1 MEISVTQSR
10 RLPLLVAMAATG
22 IVAASLILAT
32 WNSVRQQREL
42 VMRHML
48 LSAEVVLRSTQSH
61 LQGSLRRMM
70 SDSIRHHGFSAPR
83 DEPLPPL
90 TGELLAELTED
101 SNVRFL
107 GLLDTN
113 GQVVISSAAQADKPF
128 ALSAESMRVLQE
140 TGRWYSL
147 QAQDGG
153 RVLFLAERARPAV
166 ARFCQGMQER
176 GLPESRGFE
185 RSPRFPEGS
194 SMPGARRAPVL
205 YMVMGLDV
213 EDYLGLYNEFQR
225 TAMYQTG
232 FILAAAAGF
241 LAFFTYYLR
250 RREQSRAYL
259 ALQRFH
265 ARLLDDMPAG
275 LLSLDG
281 QGVVRAANPA
291 AHTILDRAPGMLV
304 GSSLDWLALR
314 PMNDEGHGDEAW
326 AEIELGGKRIE
337 VLRRPVGETDDG
349 PGSSLVLVRDRT
361 RVKALERR
369 LAEAEKL
376 AAVGR
381 LAAGVA
387 HEIRN
392 PLSALRGFAQFFL
405 KKFQGVRPDEE
416 YARTMV
422 READRLNKVI
432 TDMLFLA
439 RPQSLAPQE
448 VDTRALFEDLRRLL
462 EGEAATA
469 KAELRFDAS
478 APSVRADPDGLKQVL
493 LNLIMN
499 SLAALPETGGRVTV
513 TAEPAGSDMLL
524 SVADT
529 GRGFSPEAREHALEP
544 FFTTRSQGTG
554 LGLAIAHKLV
564 QDHGGR
570 LEIESKEGQGA
581 VVRVFLPAA
590 AGK

>member
-10 RLPLLVAMAATG
+10 RLPLLVAIAATG

-48 LSAEVVLRSTQSH
+48 LSAQVVLRSTQAH
-61 LQGSLRRMM
+61 LQGSLRRMGP
-70 SDSIRHHGFSAPR
+70 DSMRRRGFHGSM
-83 DEPLPPL
+83 DEPRPSL
-90 TGELLAELTED
+90 TADLLAELTQD
-101 SNVRFL
+101 SDVRFL
-107 GLLDTN
+107 GLLDTS
-113 GQVVISSAAQADKPF
+113 GEIIISSSPEAGRPF
-128 ALSAESMRVLQE
+128 ALSVEGLRELRE
-140 TGRWYSL
+140 TGLWYSL
-147 QAQDGG
+147 QVQNGE
-153 RVLFLAERARPAV
+153 RVLYLAQRARPAV
-166 ARFCQGMQER
+166 ARFCQSMQDHD
-176 GLPESRGFE
+176 LPESRGFE
-185 RSPRFPEGS
+185 RSPDGQPMTG
-194 SMPGARRAPVL
+194 GRRPSVL
-205 YMVMGLDV
+205 YLVMGLGV
-213 EDYLGLYNEFQR
+213 EEYLGLYSEFQR
-225 TAMYQTG
+225 TAIYQTG

-250 RREQSRAYL
+250 RREQSRAYQ

-265 ARLLDDMPAG
+265 ARLLDDMPDG

-281 QGVVRAANPA
+281 QGIVRAANPA
-291 AHTILDRAPGMLV
+291 AHAILERAPGTLV
-304 GSSLDWLALR
+304 GSALDWLPLGQTISKE
-314 PMNDEGHGDEAW
+314 NGGEAW
-326 AEIELGGKRIE
+326 AETELGSKRLE
-337 VLRRPVGETDDG
+337 VLRRSVGEADDG

-361 RVKALERR
+361 RLKALERS

-405 KKFQGVRPDEE
+405 KKLQGVQPDEE

-439 RPQSLAPQE
+439 RPQSLTPQE
-448 VDTRALFEDLRRLL
+448 VDTTALFEDLRRLL
-462 EGEAATA
+462 EGEAAKA
-469 KAELRFDAS
+469 GAELRFEART
-478 APSVRADPDGLKQVL
+478 PSVHADSDGLKQVL

-499 SLAALPETGGRVTV
+499 SLAALPETGGQVTV
-513 TAEPAGSDMLL
+513 TAEPAGNDMLL
-524 SVADT
+524 SVADN
-529 GRGFSPEAREHALEP
+529 GRGFSAEAREHALEP
-544 FFTTRSQGTG
+544 FFTTRAQGTG

-570 LEIESKEGQGA
+570 LEIESEEGRGA
-581 VVRVFLPAA
+581 IVRVFLPSA
-590 AGK
+590 

>member
-10 RLPLLVAMAATG
+10 RLPLLVAIAATG

-48 LSAEVVLRSTQSH
+48 LSAQVVLRSTQSH
-61 LQGSLRRMM
+61 LQGSLRRMGP
-70 SDSIRHHGFSAPR
+70 DSMRRRGFHGSMDAP
-83 DEPLPPL
+83 PPSL
-90 TGELLAELTED
+90 TADLLTELTQD
-101 SNVRFL
+101 SDVRFL
-107 GLLDTN
+107 GLLDTS
-113 GQVVISSAAQADKPF
+113 GDIIISSAPEAGRAF
-128 ALSAESMRVLQE
+128 ALSAEGLRGLRETGHWHSMQVQDGERVL
-140 TGRWYSL
+140 Y
-147 QAQDGG
+147 
-153 RVLFLAERARPAV
+153 LAERARPAV
-166 ARFCQGMQER
+166 ARSCQGMQ
-176 GLPESRGFE
+176 SRGFPDSRGPE
-185 RSPRFPEGS
+185 HSPDDSPAAG
-194 SMPGARRAPVL
+194 GRRPPTL
-205 YMVMGLDV
+205 YLVMGLGV
-213 EDYLGLYNEFQR
+213 EEYLGIYYEFQR
-225 TAMYQTG
+225 TAIYQTG

-250 RREQSRAYL
+250 RREQSRAYQ

-265 ARLLDDMPAG
+265 ARLLDDMPDG

-281 QGVVRAANPA
+281 QGIVRAANPA
-291 AHTILDRAPGMLV
+291 AHAILDRAPGTLV
-304 GSSLDWLALR
+304 GSALDWLPLGQAI
-314 PMNDEGHGDEAW
+314 NEENGGEAW
-326 AEIELGGKRIE
+326 AETELGSKRLE
-337 VLRRPVGETDDG
+337 VLRRSVGEADDG

-361 RVKALERR
+361 RLKALERS

-405 KKFQGVRPDEE
+405 KKLQGVQPDEE

-439 RPQSLAPQE
+439 RPQSLTPQE
-448 VDTRALFEDLRRLL
+448 VDTTTLFEDLRRLL
-462 EGEAATA
+462 EGEAAKA
-469 KAELRFDAS
+469 GAELRFEART
-478 APSVRADPDGLKQVL
+478 PSVHADSDGLKQVL

-499 SLAALPETGGRVTV
+499 SLAALPETGGQVNV
-513 TAEPAGSDMLL
+513 TAEPAGNDMLL
-524 SVADT
+524 SVADN

-544 FFTTRSQGTG
+544 FFTTRAQGTG

-570 LEIESKEGQGA
+570 LEIESEEGRGA
-581 VVRVFLPAA
+581 IVRVFLPSA
-590 AGK
+590 

>member
-10 RLPLLVAMAATG
+10 RLPLLVAIAATG

-48 LSAEVVLRSTQSH
+48 LSAEVVLRSTQTH

-70 SDSIRHHGFSAPR
+70 SDSMRHHGFPAPL

-101 SNVRFL
+101 SNIRFL
-107 GLLDTN
+107 GLFDTN
-113 GQVVISSAAQADKPF
+113 GDIVISSSPQTERTL
-128 ALSAESMRVLQE
+128 ALSAESLRELHE

-147 QAQDGG
+147 QVQNGE
-153 RVLFLAERARPAV
+153 RVLYLAERARPAV
-166 ARFCQGMQER
+166 ARFCQGMQDR

-185 RSPRFPEGS
+185 RSPRFPERP
-194 SMPGARRAPVL
+194 SMRGAPRPPVL
-205 YMVMGLDV
+205 YMVMGLNV

-225 TAMYQTG
+225 TAIYQTG
-232 FILAAAAGF
+232 FILATAAGF

-265 ARLLDDMPAG
+265 ARLLDDMPDG
-275 LLSLDG
+275 LLSLDD
-281 QGVVRAANPA
+281 QGIVRAANPA
-291 AHTILDRAPGMLV
+291 AHAILDRAPGMLV
-304 GSSLDWLALR
+304 GASLGWLPLR
-314 PMNDEGHGDEAW
+314 PMADEGNGDEAW
-326 AEIELGGKRIE
+326 AEIELGGKRLE
-337 VLRRPVGETDDG
+337 VLRRAVGETEDG

-405 KKFQGVRPDEE
+405 KKLQGVRPDEE

-439 RPQSLAPQE
+439 RPQSLAPQD
-448 VDTRALFEDLRRLL
+448 VDTPALFEDLRRLL
-462 EGEAATA
+462 EGEAATVG
-469 KAELRFDAS
+469 AELIFEAR

-499 SLAALPETGGRVTV
+499 SLAALPEAGGRVAV
-513 TAEPAGSDMLL
+513 TAEPAGSGMLL
-524 SVADT
+524 SVADN

-544 FFTTRSQGTG
+544 FFTTRAQGTG

-570 LEIESKEGQGA
+570 LEIESEEGQGA
-581 VVRVFLPAA
+581 VVRVFLPSAA
-590 AGK
+590 TQ

>member
-1 MEISVTQSR
+1 MEISVPQSR
-10 RLPLLVAMAATG
+10 RLPLLVAIAATG

-48 LSAEVVLRSTQSH
+48 LSAQVVLRSTQAH
-61 LQGSLRRMM
+61 LQGSLRRMGP
-70 SDSIRHHGFSAPR
+70 DSMRRRGFHGSM
-83 DEPLPPL
+83 DEPLPSL
-90 TGELLAELTED
+90 TAELLTELTQD
-101 SNVRFL
+101 SDVRFL
-107 GLLDTN
+107 GLLDTS
-113 GQVVISSAAQADKPF
+113 GDIIISSAPETVRPF
-128 ALSAESMRVLQE
+128 ALSAEGLRELRE
-140 TGRWYSL
+140 TGLWYSL
-147 QAQDGG
+147 QVRNGE
-153 RVLFLAERARPAV
+153 RVLYLAERARPAV
-166 ARFCQGMQER
+166 ARSCQGMQDR
-176 GLPESRGFE
+176 GVLESRGPE
-185 RSPRFPEGS
+185 HSPEDTHPADR
-194 SMPGARRAPVL
+194 RRAPKL
-205 YMVMGLDV
+205 YLVMGLGV
-213 EDYLGLYNEFQR
+213 EGYLGLYNEFQR
-225 TAMYQTG
+225 TAVYQTG
-232 FILAAAAGF
+232 FILVAAAGF

-250 RREQSRAYL
+250 RREQSRAYQ

-265 ARLLDDMPAG
+265 ARLLDDMPDG

-281 QGVVRAANPA
+281 QGIVRAANPA
-291 AHTILDRAPGMLV
+291 AHAILERAPGTLV
-304 GSSLDWLALR
+304 GSALDWLPLGQTIG
-314 PMNDEGHGDEAW
+314 EGNGGEAW
-326 AEIELGGKRIE
+326 AETELGSKRLE
-337 VLRRPVGETDDG
+337 VLRRSVGEADDG

-361 RVKALERR
+361 RLKALERS

-405 KKFQGVRPDEE
+405 KKLQGVQPDEE

-439 RPQSLAPQE
+439 RPQSLTPQE
-448 VDTRALFEDLRRLL
+448 VDTTALFEDLRRLL
-462 EGEAATA
+462 EGEAAKA
-469 KAELRFDAS
+469 GAELRFEART
-478 APSVRADPDGLKQVL
+478 PSVHADSDGLKQVL

-499 SLAALPETGGRVTV
+499 SLAALPETGGHVIV
-513 TAEPAGSDMLL
+513 TAEPAGNDMLL
-524 SVADT
+524 SVADN
-529 GRGFSPEAREHALEP
+529 GRGFSPDAREHALEP

-570 LEIESKEGQGA
+570 LEIVSEEGRGS
-581 VVRVFLPAA
+581 VVRVFLPSA
-590 AGK
+590 